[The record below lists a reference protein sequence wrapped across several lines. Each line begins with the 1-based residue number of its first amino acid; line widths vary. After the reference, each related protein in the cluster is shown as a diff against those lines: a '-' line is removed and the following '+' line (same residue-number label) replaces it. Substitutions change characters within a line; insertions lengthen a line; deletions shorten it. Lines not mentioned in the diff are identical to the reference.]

1 MGGFF
6 PEQHKHIENHIKR
19 IIGQKKENNQQIT
32 IESNGHDSFTP
43 QNITQA
49 SLSPSIDIANKK
61 DINKFGDLEIL
72 PSEKILQFKQ
82 SLKSELSTD
91 HSL

>member
-1 MGGFF
+1 VVSFLSNI
-6 PEQHKHIENHIKR
+6 KTRENHIKQ
-19 IIGQKKENNQQIT
+19 IIGQKNNQQIT

-43 QNITQA
+43 ESITQS
-49 SLSPSIDIANKK
+49 SLSPIIDIANKQ

-91 HSL
+91 HSLSGE